1 MPITT
6 TPATPLTADQLP
18 AFAEQLQ
25 TLKAELLA
33 RVRQQRGGEVS
44 RADAAAEVRAQS
56 QNDWA
61 QTDAERELSV
71 TLEERELADINDIA
85 AAQQRLADGSF
96 GECADCGAPIGLPRL
111 QANPVA
117 LRCIG
122 CQTQHEQR
130 TGQAHA
136 PRP

>member
-6 TPATPLTADQLP
+6 TPAAPLTADQLP

-25 TLKAELLA
+25 SLKAELLA

-56 QNDWA
+56 QDDWA

-71 TLEERELADINDIA
+71 TLEERELADINDIV

-96 GECADCGAPIGLPRL
+96 GECGDCGSPIGLARL

-117 LRCIG
+117 LRCIR
-122 CQTQHEQR
+122 CQTLHEQH

-136 PRP
+136 PQP

>member
-25 TLKAELLA
+25 ALKAELLA

-56 QNDWA
+56 QDVWA

-71 TLEERELADINDIA
+71 TLEEPSSESMPLKLVAVA
-85 AAQQRLADGSF
+85 AIVAVP
-96 GECADCGAPIGLPRL
+96 APTAASVTLIVVDKPASVSAVPTPAMLSMPL
-111 QANPVA
+111 
-117 LRCIG
+117 
-122 CQTQHEQR
+122 
-130 TGQAHA
+130 
-136 PRP
+136 